1 MTRAIMLSIVAVLP
15 AFRAL
20 GQSVPNPPAFEVA
33 EVKASATKDIGPGK
47 ERLLPGG
54 RLELPH
60 GTLKEFMAGA
70 FGVQNKMIVGGP
82 KWLDSDRF
90 DIIAKAP
97 DPNTPVPTLLLMLRA
112 LLGFKLEA
120 SKRPLSVLVID
131 SAEKSGEN

>member
-1 MTRAIMLSIVAVLP
+1 MQEKQTMTRAIMLSIVAVLP

-70 FGVQNKMIVGGP
+70 FGVQNKMTLV
-82 KWLDSDRF
+82 DRNGW
-90 DIIAKAP
+90 I
-97 DPNTPVPTLLLMLRA
+97 PT
-112 LLGFKLEA
+112 A
-120 SKRPLSVLVID
+120 STSSPRRPIPTRPCPRFY
-131 SAEKSGEN
+131 